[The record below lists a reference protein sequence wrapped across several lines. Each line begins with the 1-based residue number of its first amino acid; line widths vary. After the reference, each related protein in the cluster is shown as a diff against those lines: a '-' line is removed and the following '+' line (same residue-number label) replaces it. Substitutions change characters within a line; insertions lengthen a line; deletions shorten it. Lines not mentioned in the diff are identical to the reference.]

1 MFVTS
6 EKQPVYTET
15 TAKSFEVQEVLLG
28 LEYFGRV
35 EF

>member
-1 MFVTS
+1 MFVAS
-6 EKQPVYTET
+6 EKQPVYTEAT
-15 TAKSFEVQEVLLG
+15 PKYVEVVEVSLG